1 MKPVAE
7 VFGCMVNFI
16 KAEMPVN
23 GEGSQR
29 RRVAGKT
36 KVYCYGHAA
45 QEQNQEAS
53 YEKHIGLL
61 EDTHGWISHLFFQ
74 LES

>member
-1 MKPVAE
+1 
-7 VFGCMVNFI
+7 MVNFI
-16 KAEMPVN
+16 KAEVPVN

-61 EDTHGWISHLFFQ
+61 EDTHRWISHLFFQ